1 VSATTPPEA
10 GGQSVPAPTVGEAPI
25 LEARE
30 IVKTFGH
37 VHALRG
43 ANFQAYAGEVVAL
56 IGDNGAGK
64 STLTKVISGVT
75 APDSGQLLFEGHA
88 TDISSPAAAQQLGI
102 ETVYQDLS
110 LAPDL
115 DGSANIF
122 LGREI
127 YRPGV
132 LGKLGVL
139 DRGAMRAGAIT
150 AFTELGVA
158 IRDPDVAVGYL
169 SGGQRQGVAVARAA
183 SWASK
188 VIIMDEPTAALGVV
202 QSARVLDVIR
212 RVRDRGLAVVLISH
226 NMPEVLD
233 VADRIEVLRL
243 GERVASF
250 TRAEATLESLVGA
263 MTGAY
268 VQESR

>member
-1 VSATTPPEA
+1 VSAGTPPQA
-10 GGQSVPAPTVGEAPI
+10 GGEPAPAPAAGEAPI

-75 APDSGQLLFEGHA
+75 APDSGQLLFEGRA

-127 YRPGV
+127 FRPGV

-212 RVRDRGLAVVLISH
+212 RVRDRGLAVILISH

-233 VADRIEVLRL
+233 VADRVEVLRL

-250 TRAEATLESLVGA
+250 TRVEATLESLVGA

>member
-1 VSATTPPEA
+1 VVS
-10 GGQSVPAPTVGEAPI
+10 GNGKPI
-25 LEARE
+25 LEARDV
-30 IVKTFGH
+30 VKTYGH
-37 VHALRG
+37 VQALRG
-43 ANFQAYAGEVVAL
+43 ANFSAHAGEVVAL

-64 STLTKVISGVT
+64 STLIKVISGV
-75 APDSGQLLFEGHA
+75 ARPNSGEILFEGRPVQ
-88 TDISSPAAAQQLGI
+88 IPSPSAAQRLGI

-115 DGSANIF
+115 DGAANIY
-122 LGREI
+122 LGREVV
-127 YRPGV
+127 RAGL

-139 DRGAMRAGAIT
+139 DKHAMRDGAAK
-150 AFTELGVA
+150 AFSQLGVA
-158 IRDPDVAVGYL
+158 IKDPDAVVAYL

-212 RVRDRGLAVVLISH
+212 RVRERGLAVILISH
-226 NMPEVLD
+226 NMPEVLE

-243 GERVASF
+243 GQRVA
-250 TRAEATLESLVGA
+250 TLARADATLESLVGA
-263 MTGAY
+263 MTGAH
-268 VQESR
+268 QSAEEA

>member
-1 VSATTPPEA
+1 MVSAAST
-10 GGQSVPAPTVGEAPI
+10 PI

-30 IVKTFGH
+30 IVKTYGH
-37 VHALRG
+37 VQALRG
-43 ANFQAYAGEVVAL
+43 ANFSAYAGEVVAL

-64 STLTKVISGVT
+64 STLTKVISGVIR
-75 APDSGQLLFEGHA
+75 PDGGQLLFDGRPV
-88 TDISSPAAAQQLGI
+88 DIPSPSAAQRLGI

-115 DGSANIF
+115 DGAANIY

-127 YRPGV
+127 ARPGL

-139 DRGAMRAGAIT
+139 DKRAMREGAVES
-150 AFTELGVA
+150 FSSLGVA
-158 IRDPDVAVGYL
+158 IRDASVAVGYL

-212 RVRDRGLAVVLISH
+212 RVRERGLAVVLISH

-243 GERVASF
+243 GRRVATF
-250 TRAEATLESLVGA
+250 ARGDATLESLVGA
-263 MTGAY
+263 LTGALE
-268 VQESR
+268 QEREA

>member
-1 VSATTPPEA
+1 MVS
-10 GGQSVPAPTVGEAPI
+10 GNGEPI

-37 VHALRG
+37 VQALRG
-43 ANFQAYAGEVVAL
+43 ANFSAYTGEVVAL

-64 STLTKVISGVT
+64 STLIKAISGV
-75 APDSGQLLFEGHA
+75 ARPDGGEILFEGRVV
-88 TDISSPAAAQQLGI
+88 DIPSPSAAQSLGI

-115 DGSANIF
+115 DGAANIY
-122 LGREI
+122 LGRELV
-127 YRPGV
+127 RPGL
-132 LGKLGVL
+132 LGRLGVL
-139 DRGAMRAGAIT
+139 DKHAMREGAVK
-150 AFTELGVA
+150 ALSELGVA
-158 IRDPDVAVGYL
+158 IEDPEATVAYL
-169 SGGQRQGVAVARAA
+169 SGGQRQGVAVARSA

-212 RVRDRGLAVVLISH
+212 QVRERGLAVVLISH
-226 NMPEVLD
+226 NMPEVLQ

-243 GERVASF
+243 GRRVA
-250 TRAEATLESLVGA
+250 TIARADATLESLVGA
-263 MTGAY
+263 MTGALELEE
-268 VQESR
+268 QP